1 MPHLAELVKL
11 HKDAPFSL
19 IGINAHDSAEAF
31 RKGAADFGVDWQV
44 AFDGTEAP
52 ICRQFRVAA
61 FPTILVL
68 DAEGRIVATGL
79 RGERLAAKVAE
90 LLATMEA

>member
-11 HKDAPFSL
+11 HKDRPFSL
-19 IGINAHDSAEAF
+19 IGINAYDSPEAY
-31 RKGAADFGVDWQV
+31 RKGVEDFGVAWQV
-44 AFDGTEAP
+44 AFDGEEAP
-52 ICRQFRVAA
+52 ICRQFRVVG

-79 RGERLAAKVAE
+79 RGERLNEKVAE
-90 LLATMEA
+90 LLEAMEA

>member
-1 MPHLAELVKL
+1 MPHLAELVQL

-19 IGINAHDSAEAF
+19 IGINAHDSVEAY
-31 RKGAADFGVDWQV
+31 RKGVEDFGVNWQV
-44 AFDGTEAP
+44 AFDGTEAA

-68 DAEGRIVATGL
+68 DPEGRIVATGL
-79 RGERLAAKVAE
+79 RGERLGEKVAE
-90 LLATMEA
+90 LLAKMEA